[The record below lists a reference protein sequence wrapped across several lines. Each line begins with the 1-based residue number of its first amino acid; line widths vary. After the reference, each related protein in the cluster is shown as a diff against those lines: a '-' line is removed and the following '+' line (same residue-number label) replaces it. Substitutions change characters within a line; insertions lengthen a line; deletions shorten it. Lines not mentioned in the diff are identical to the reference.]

1 MVVARPGSPEAGDY
15 AINRAVQ
22 RKAILPPLKRRA
34 QRHDWYGI
42 LIRIAIAMGLI
53 FLAFLLLWLDR
64 GGLKDNI
71 DGHLSFSDILYFTM
85 ITVTTVGY
93 GDIVPVTDRARLI
106 DAFLITPIRVFLWL
120 VFLGT
125 AFEFLFKR
133 SWENWRMKRIQ
144 RKLCNHIVIA
154 GFGHS
159 GRKAMDELLASGTPI
174 KDIVVIDCEV
184 EAIET
189 AREAGAATIRGDASR
204 DEILAAVHV
213 ERASN
218 VIVSAGRDD
227 TSILVVLTARHLAPN
242 VRIAVAVR
250 NDDNESLARQ
260 AGADVVVNP
269 VSFTGLLL
277 ATASQGAHV
286 ADYIADLVTTEGAV
300 ALREREVREDEV
312 GLSLKDVCRGLAV
325 RLHRGEKAYSPW
337 DGPANKIEK
346 GDLIMEIIPTAA
358 A

>member
-1 MVVARPGSPEAGDY
+1 MPSIAPVPRQ
-15 AINRAVQ
+15 AV
-22 RKAILPPLKRRA
+22 LPPLKRRV
-34 QRHDWYGI
+34 QRHDWFGI
-42 LIRIAIAMGLI
+42 LIRIAVATGLI

-64 GGLKDNI
+64 GGLRDNI
-71 DGHLSFSDILYFTM
+71 DGDLTFVDILYFTM

-93 GDIVPVTDRARLI
+93 GDIVPVTERARLI

-144 RKLCNHIVIA
+144 RQLCNHIVIA

-159 GRKAMDELLASGTPI
+159 GRKAMEELQASGTGI
-174 KDIVVIDCEV
+174 KDIVVIDCDEL
-184 EAIET
+184 AIET

-227 TSILVVLTARHLAPN
+227 TSILVVLTARHLAPD

-250 NDDNESLARQ
+250 NADNEDLARQ

-269 VSFTGLLL
+269 VSFAGLLL

-286 ADYIADLVTTEGAV
+286 ADYIADLVTTEGMV
-300 ALREREVREDEV
+300 ALRERQARDDEI
-312 GLSLKDVCRGLAV
+312 GKSLKGICRGLAV
-325 RLHRGEKAYSPW
+325 RLHRGKQAYSPW
-337 DGPANKIEK
+337 DE
-346 GDLIMEIIPTAA
+346 AA
-358 A
+358 ASIEQGDMILEIVPTDAAAAS